1 MNSNLATQFWVFQGV
16 SYQSTTSWWLNHPIE
31 KCARQNGF
39 IFPNF
44 RGENTKHIETTTI
57 HEEIQYQG
65 LVLRRSSKI
74 PISADQS
81 HQKKNTCALI
91 RKKQWET
98 LLVNNRQQL
107 KESHPTPIIS
117 HPTPICSSETNQLP
131 LLSLS
136 CQRIALPTCRHH
148 GTIRHEGSRVS
159 MAPTWG
165 ARNTRAP
172 ISTPLGVLRIQFRK
186 ACTIGYWWLA
196 EKSTCGC
203 CRPFFV
209 FLCNGWSSEGCG
221 VLFMQTFNVLASMLA
236 VNLQF

>member
-1 MNSNLATQFWVFQGV
+1 MPWF
-16 SYQSTTSWWLNHPIE
+16 E
-31 KCARQNGF
+31 
-39 IFPNF
+39 
-44 RGENTKHIETTTI
+44 
-57 HEEIQYQG
+57 
-65 LVLRRSSKI
+65 
-74 PISADQS
+74 
-81 HQKKNTCALI
+81 
-91 RKKQWET
+91 KKQWEK
-98 LLVNNRQQL
+98 LLVNNREQL
-107 KESHPTPIIS
+107 KESHSTPIIS

-203 CRPFFV
+203 CRPVFV

-221 VLFMQTFNVLASMLA
+221 VLFMQTLNVLASMLA
-236 VNLQF
+236 VWIYNFTKKDCDLKAPSRFCLPRVISCLFNCSNVLLLLSHAVREHEVIRRFTSSISYCWTRACTTRVPQAR

>member
-1 MNSNLATQFWVFQGV
+1 MVV
-16 SYQSTTSWWLNHPIE
+16 EPPSW
-31 KCARQNGF
+31 KMC
-39 IFPNF
+39 
-44 RGENTKHIETTTI
+44 
-57 HEEIQYQG
+57 
-65 LVLRRSSKI
+65 SSKWVHLPQFSGWKYKTNWNHHHPWRDSI
-74 PISADQS
+74 PGFSPPKIIENPDFCGSEPS
-81 HQKKNTCALI
+81 KTCALI
-91 RKKQWET
+91 RKTKQWEK
-98 LLVNNRQQL
+98 LLANNRQQL

-117 HPTPICSSETNQLP
+117 HPTPICSSETIQFP
-131 LLSLS
+131 LLSLG

-203 CRPFFV
+203 HRPFFV
-209 FLCNGWSSEGCG
+209 SLCNGWSWCG
-221 VLFMQTFNVLASMLA
+221 VQFM
-236 VNLQF
+236 